1 MTEEVLRQDG
11 ITQQIKKRKMSN
23 KTKNIITNIIGIIL
37 LVVNVVMYYKDD
49 ETLASFVTILVISL
63 ALFLF
68 KGTETKEW
76 LKKALSKFSS

>member
-1 MTEEVLRQDG
+1 MTEEVLRLDG

-37 LVVNVVMYYKDD
+37 LIINVVMYYKDD
-49 ETLASFVTILVISL
+49 ETLTSFVTILVISL

>member
-49 ETLASFVTILVISL
+49 ETLTSFVTILVISL

>member
-1 MTEEVLRQDG
+1 
-11 ITQQIKKRKMSN
+11 
-23 KTKNIITNIIGIIL
+23 
-37 LVVNVVMYYKDD
+37 MYYKDD
-49 ETLASFVTILVISL
+49 ETLTSFVTILVISL

>member
-1 MTEEVLRQDG
+1 
-11 ITQQIKKRKMSN
+11 MSN

-37 LVVNVVMYYKDD
+37 LIVNVVMYYKDD
-49 ETLASFVTILVISL
+49 ETLTSFVTILVISL

>member
-1 MTEEVLRQDG
+1 MN
-11 ITQQIKKRKMSN
+11 N

>member
-1 MTEEVLRQDG
+1 MN
-11 ITQQIKKRKMSN
+11 N

-37 LVVNVVMYYKDD
+37 LIVNVVMYYKDD
-49 ETLASFVTILVISL
+49 ETLTSFVTILVISL

>member
-1 MTEEVLRQDG
+1 MTEEVLRLDG

-37 LVVNVVMYYKDD
+37 LIVNVVMYYKDD
-49 ETLASFVTILVISL
+49 ETLTSFVTILVISL

>member
-11 ITQQIKKRKMSN
+11 ITKQIKKRKMSN

-37 LVVNVVMYYKDD
+37 LVVNVIMYYKDD
-49 ETLASFVTILVISL
+49 ETLTSFVTILVISL